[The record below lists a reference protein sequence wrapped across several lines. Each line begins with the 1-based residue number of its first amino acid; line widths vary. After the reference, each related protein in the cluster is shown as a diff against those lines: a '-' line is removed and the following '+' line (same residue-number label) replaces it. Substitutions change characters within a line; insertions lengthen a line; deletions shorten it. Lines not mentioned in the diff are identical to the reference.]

1 MAIHNSAITTAWS
14 RLRESSF
21 GTARAF
27 GDDWRRIISDSR
39 QVASDPL
46 SFGNDGGYETGVDL
60 PTEYWGETASTEFPI
75 TPKFNFQD
83 IGYQLDLAL
92 GGYSV
97 SGPDGGL
104 YTHTFSPQDSG
115 VSRQLPSRTA
125 MKDYGSIGLELYPGM
140 FSTAFSMTFG
150 KSGRISTSQTLMGNG
165 DIEED
170 PASYVMPALTDGGT
184 REYGYAS
191 QASGISI
198 YEAGTGTRQVE
209 TATAAGTITLAG
221 NISVTITAA
230 GLSGSPLNI
239 LVAAAGTET
248 PSQWAALVRT
258 ALRANSVVR
267 SMFEVTGATT
277 AIILTKWAREAND
290 ATLNIALDNGTTT
303 GITPAPTS
311 ANTTGGVVGVSES
324 LGCLIEEA
332 TLTINNPLAD
342 DGYRICSSYLD
353 SANPMSGQLRAE
365 ALFGIR
371 EMTLS
376 FNAREDGIS
385 NNLRTWRR
393 DQTDLTVEIPIIGT
407 EANDYS
413 LRIAHA
419 RARVI
424 DSTRIPNAGGDFI
437 GKQAQIALLGA
448 AAGDGSIPLTFTLVN
463 NVASYAS

>member
-14 RLRESSF
+14 RLRESAF

-39 QVASDPL
+39 QVATDSL
-46 SFGNDGGYETGVDL
+46 SIGNDAGYETGVDL

-92 GGYSV
+92 GGYAV

-104 YTHTFSPQDSG
+104 YTHTFTPQDSG
-115 VSRQLPSRTA
+115 VSRQLVTRTG
-125 MKDYGSIGLELYPGM
+125 MKEYGDIGLELYPGM
-140 FSTAFSMTFG
+140 FSTAFSITFG
-150 KSGRISTSQTLMGNG
+150 KMGRISTSQTLMGNG

-170 PASYVMPALTDGGT
+170 PASYTMPDLTAGGT

-198 YEAGTGTRQVE
+198 YETGVGTRQVE
-209 TATAAGTITLAG
+209 TATAAGTATTPGDATL
-221 NISVTITAA
+221 TLTAS
-230 GLSGSPLNI
+230 GLSGSPLSI
-239 LVAAAGTET
+239 LVTLAGTENAAA
-248 PSQWAALVRT
+248 QAALYRT
-258 ALRANSVVR
+258 ALRANAVV
-267 SMFEVTGATT
+267 SAMFEVTGATT

-290 ATLNIALDNGTTT
+290 VTLNLAIAAGST
-303 GITPAPTS
+303 GITAAPTS
-311 ANTTGGVVGVSES
+311 ANTTAGVVGSSES

-332 TLTINNPLAD
+332 TLTLNTPLAD

-353 SANPMSGQLRAE
+353 PTNPMSGQLRAE

-376 FNAREDGIS
+376 FNAREDGVS

-393 DQTDLTVEIPIIGT
+393 EQTDLTVEIPIIGT

-413 LRIAHA
+413 LRISHA

-424 DSTRIPNAGGDFI
+424 DSTRISNAGGDFI

-448 AAGDGSIPLTFTLVN
+448 AAGDGSIPLTITLVN

>member
-1 MAIHNSAITTAWS
+1 VP
-14 RLRESSF
+14 
-21 GTARAF
+21 RAF

-104 YTHTFSPQDSG
+104 YTHVFSPQSSA

-125 MKDYGSIGLELYPGM
+125 MKDYGDIGLELYPGM

-150 KSGRISTSQTLMGNG
+150 KMGRISTSQTLMGNG
-165 DIEED
+165 DIDVD
-170 PASYVMPALTDGGT
+170 PASYTMPALTAGGT

-198 YEAGTGTRQVE
+198 YEAGVGTRQVE
-209 TATAAGTITLAG
+209 TATAAGTATTPGNATL
-221 NISVTITAA
+221 TLTAA
-230 GLSGSPLNI
+230 GLSGSPLAI
-239 LVAAAGTET
+239 LVALAGTENA
-248 PSQWAALVRT
+248 SAQGALFRT
-258 ALRANSVVR
+258 ALRANAVVR
-267 SMFEVTGATT
+267 SMFEVTGSGAN
-277 AIILTKWAREAND
+277 IILTKWSRAADD
-290 ATLNIALDNGTTT
+290 ATLNLAIGAGTT
-303 GITPAPTS
+303 GITAVASSTG
-311 ANTTGGVVGVSES
+311 TTPGVVGVSES

-332 TLTINNPLAD
+332 TLSINTPLAD

-353 SANPMSGQLRAE
+353 PANPMSGQLRAE

-376 FNAREDGIS
+376 FSAREDGVS
-385 NNLRTWRR
+385 TNLRNWRR
-393 DQTDLTVEIPIIGT
+393 NQTDLTVEIPIIGT

-448 AAGDGSIPLTFTLVN
+448 AAGDGSIPLTFTLTN
-463 NVASYAS
+463 NIASYAS